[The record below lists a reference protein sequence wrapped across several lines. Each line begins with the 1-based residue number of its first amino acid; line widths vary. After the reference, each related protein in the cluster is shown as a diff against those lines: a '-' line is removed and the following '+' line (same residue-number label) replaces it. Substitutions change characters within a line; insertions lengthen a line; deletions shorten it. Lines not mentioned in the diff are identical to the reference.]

1 MVKTHAMVP
10 LLLTAAALGAGWPCA
25 GGNAMHNGLGDV
37 FGPDEG
43 ELLWQGTT
51 ETTLF
56 GCQIYVWREFMANMR
71 FQTTDVSPTVLY
83 DLTDG
88 EELWTLEL
96 PGEDSRTLPIGF
108 RDSLL
113 YVVNYQENSGGDTV
127 CAYDPVDTVLV
138 WQAEDRARFGIAHM
152 ATFAED
158 GDLILPATGY
168 VYRIDREDGSTVWKT
183 DRPIPN
189 TGAGS
194 LCRVGDRVYGFEGY
208 INTSKRLVAYDVDS
222 GESLYES
229 DPLPGD
235 SDQEIPMMADGAG
248 NVYVI
253 RDGTGEITALGDTG
267 SGFETLWTAP
277 TATGA
282 VGTGSTGN
290 FGTGPDGSLYF
301 VSSGGHTLVR
311 RDPATG
317 AVLDESPYLAWQIDP
332 RITIGQDG
340 TVYVATGTGSD
351 GKLYAMTPDL
361 QVLWE
366 KGFNSCYYSGPAL
379 GYSGYLA
386 MCGDG
391 TAIRVYSTNTGLEEP
406 REPGGLAVR
415 PNPASATV
423 TVDGA
428 DGPAALYDLSGRVVL
443 RPAPSDGGPVTAD
456 VSSLPPGV
464 YCLRCGAG
472 ADRSTTTLVVA
483 R

>member
-1 MVKTHAMVP
+1 MLRILASAAVLAS
-10 LLLTAAALGAGWPCA
+10 AAAGAGWPCA
-25 GGNAMHNGLGDV
+25 GGNPMHNGLGDV
-37 FGPDEG
+37 SGPDEA

-56 GCQIYVWREFMANMR
+56 GCQIYVWREYMANMR
-71 FQTTDVSPTVLY
+71 FQSADVSPTVLY

-96 PGEDSRTLPIGF
+96 PGDDSRTLPIGF

-113 YVVNYQENSGGDTV
+113 YVVNYQESSAGDTV

-152 ATFAED
+152 ATFAGD
-158 GDLILPATGY
+158 GDLILPANGY
-168 VYRIDREDGSTVWKT
+168 IYRIDREDGSTVWKT

-194 LCRVGDRVYGFEGY
+194 LCRVGGRVYGFEGY
-208 INTSKRLVAYDVDS
+208 INTSKRLVAYDAGT
-222 GESLYES
+222 GEKLYES
-229 DPLPGD
+229 DPIPGD
-235 SDQEIPMMADGAG
+235 SDQEIPLMADGSG

-253 RDGTGEITALGDTG
+253 RDGTGEITALADTG
-267 SGFETLWTAP
+267 SGFEQLWTAP

-290 FGTGPDGSLYF
+290 FGAGPDGSLYF

-311 RDPATG
+311 RDPSSG
-317 AVLDESPYLAWQIDP
+317 AVLDESPYLAWEIDP
-332 RITIGQDG
+332 RVTVGQDG

-351 GKLYAMTPDL
+351 GKLYAMTADL

-366 KGFNSCYYSGPAL
+366 EGFNSCYYSGPAL
-379 GYSGYLA
+379 GYPGYLA
-386 MCGDG
+386 MCGNG
-391 TAIRVYSTNTGLEEP
+391 TRLRVYSTNTGVEGRGDAGAL
-406 REPGGLAVR
+406 RVR
-415 PNPASATV
+415 PNPASASV
-423 TVDGA
+423 TVSGA
-428 DGPAALYDLSGRVVL
+428 GGPAVLYDLSGRAVMEV
-443 RPAPSDGGPVTAD
+443 APPPDGSPLTAD
-456 VSSLPPGV
+456 VSGLPPGV
-464 YCLRCGAG
+464 YCVRCGSGAG
-472 ADRSTTTLVVA
+472 GRAATLVVA